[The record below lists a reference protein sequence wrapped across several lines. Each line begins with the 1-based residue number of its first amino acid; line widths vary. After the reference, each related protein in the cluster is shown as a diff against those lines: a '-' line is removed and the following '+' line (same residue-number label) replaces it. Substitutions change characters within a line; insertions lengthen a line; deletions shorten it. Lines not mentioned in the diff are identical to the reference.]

1 MSLTEQMMSRG
12 AQTSFSI
19 KNLSPRGKTS
29 FIGSNNDRLPKIKFI
44 TQSDRSSSL
53 PRISLLKSQ
62 HLKRNNT
69 RAHISFTDNKTWVFC
84 VVQAFY
90 EQLNLWKY
98 ISYTSSKCWTK
109 CMEIKDLGVIKWL
122 ISLIREGKLLA
133 YWEIPNQIM
142 TCNFSRDYKKNFS
155 IEIPNNQIKCCSI
168 LKRIK
173 M

>member
-84 VVQAFY
+84 VVQAFH

-98 ISYTSSKCWTK
+98 ISYTSFKCWTK

-133 YWEIPNQIM
+133 YWEISNRIIASNFPGIIKRTLALKYQI
-142 TCNFSRDYKKNFS
+142 
-155 IEIPNNQIKCCSI
+155 IKSSAVPF
-168 LKRIK
+168 
-173 M
+173 